1 MPINTAKH
9 NNLIYKVSL
18 ARALVAPCNYT
29 APIKT
34 SYKPNRL
41 ALKDTTLYK
50 HEPPHTKILMEEAL
64 WRGGGHKRGFQME

>member
-41 ALKDTTLYK
+41 ALKDTTL
-50 HEPPHTKILMEEAL
+50 
-64 WRGGGHKRGFQME
+64 